1 MFLAHL
7 FCLNFPSWNCQMPS
21 SLLNQICVSEMFEEL
36 CLLQGME
43 SRQVIVKIAGAVKAA
58 RK

>member
-1 MFLAHL
+1 
-7 FCLNFPSWNCQMPS
+7 MPS
-21 SLLNQICVSEMFEEL
+21 SLLNRICVSEMFEEL

-43 SRQVIVKIAGAVKAA
+43 SRQVIVKIAGVVKAA